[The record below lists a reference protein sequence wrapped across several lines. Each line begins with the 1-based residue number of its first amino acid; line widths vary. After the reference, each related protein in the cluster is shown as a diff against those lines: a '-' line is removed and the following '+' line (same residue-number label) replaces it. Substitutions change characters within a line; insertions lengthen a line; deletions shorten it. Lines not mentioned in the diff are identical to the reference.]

1 MDAVQ
6 ADAARQ
12 AGLEQYDVLGKPPSR
27 DLQALVELAAQV
39 CDVPTAAI
47 NMITATEQHQV
58 AAAGFDRSICAR
70 EDSMCAA
77 VLGEPLPV
85 VVADASADPR
95 FADNPFVT
103 GSLGQVRF
111 YASAPLVTPA
121 GVTVGR
127 LCVFDDEP
135 RVLSVRQHGALLALA
150 DRVLDVLELRLRSHQ
165 LERSLAELTAARDE
179 LKRSNEHL
187 SLFAGQV
194 SHDLRTP
201 LTAILAN
208 AEMLSMEPTVVE
220 DEDLAWMVSGIDRAG
235 HRMAAMLEDILAYA
249 RVGGDLQSR
258 DTDLGEVVAEV
269 LSDLAP
275 VLDTRRAD
283 VTVKDLPVV
292 RADTHQL
299 YSVLLNLLANA
310 VKFTA
315 DDVVPQV
322 TVAAE
327 RRDDVWRVTVTD
339 NGIGVAAERRED
351 MFVLFSRAD
360 KRVDGS
366 GIGLA
371 TARRVVEAHGGRIG
385 MQAAEPQGTTV
396 WFELPARAVTNRAA
410 RSRW

>member
-1 MDAVQ
+1 MDAGQ

-275 VLDTRRAD
+275 VLDARRAD

-292 RADTHQL
+292 HADTHQL

-327 RRDDVWRVTVTD
+327 RRDDVWRVAVTD

-385 MQAAEPQGTTV
+385 MQAADPQGTTV
-396 WFELPARAVTNRAA
+396 WFELPA
-410 RSRW
+410 

>member
-1 MDAVQ
+1 
-6 ADAARQ
+6 
-12 AGLEQYDVLGKPPSR
+12 
-27 DLQALVELAAQV
+27 
-39 CDVPTAAI
+39 
-47 NMITATEQHQV
+47 
-58 AAAGFDRSICAR
+58 
-70 EDSMCAA
+70 
-77 VLGEPLPV
+77 
-85 VVADASADPR
+85 
-95 FADNPFVT
+95 
-103 GSLGQVRF
+103 
-111 YASAPLVTPA
+111 
-121 GVTVGR
+121 
-127 LCVFDDEP
+127 
-135 RVLSVRQHGALLALA
+135 
-150 DRVLDVLELRLRSHQ
+150 
-165 LERSLAELTAARDE
+165 
-179 LKRSNEHL
+179 
-187 SLFAGQV
+187 
-194 SHDLRTP
+194 
-201 LTAILAN
+201 
-208 AEMLSMEPTVVE
+208 MEPTVVE

-275 VLDTRRAD
+275 VLDARRAD

-292 RADTHQL
+292 RADTQQL

-385 MQAAEPQGTTV
+385 MQAAEP
-396 WFELPARAVTNRAA
+396 RAPPSGSSSPPERSPAA
-410 RSRW
+410 RRDPVGEAYGEEAGVAVGVPDLAALRVPGGRGHRVGALAWPA

>member
-1 MDAVQ
+1 MDAAQ
-6 ADAARQ
+6 ADAVRQ
-12 AGLEQYDVLGKPPSR
+12 AELGQYDVLGQPPSR

-39 CDVPTAAI
+39 CGVPTAAI

-103 GSLGQVRF
+103 GSLGRVRF
-111 YASAPLVTPA
+111 YASAPLVTPV

-150 DRVLDVLELRLRSHQ
+150 ERVVDVLELRLRSHQ

-220 DEDLAWMVSGIDRAG
+220 DEDLAWMVSGVDRAG

-275 VLDTRRAD
+275 VLDARQAD

-299 YSVLLNLLANA
+299 YSVLLNLLSNA

-327 RRDDVWRVTVTD
+327 RRADTWRVTVTD

-396 WFELPARAVTNRAA
+396 WFELPA
-410 RSRW
+410 

>member
-275 VLDTRRAD
+275 VLDARRAD

-292 RADTHQL
+292 HADTHQL

-327 RRDDVWRVTVTD
+327 RRDDVWRVAVTD

-385 MQAAEPQGTTV
+385 MQAADPQGTTV
-396 WFELPARAVTNRAA
+396 WFELPA
-410 RSRW
+410 

>member
-1 MDAVQ
+1 MDAGQ

-275 VLDTRRAD
+275 VLDARRAD

-396 WFELPARAVTNRAA
+396 WFELPA
-410 RSRW
+410 

>member
-135 RVLSVRQHGALLALA
+135 RVLTVRQHGALLALA

-275 VLDTRRAD
+275 VLDARRAD

-396 WFELPARAVTNRAA
+396 WFELPA
-410 RSRW
+410 

>member
-1 MDAVQ
+1 M
-6 ADAARQ
+6 
-12 AGLEQYDVLGKPPSR
+12 
-27 DLQALVELAAQV
+27 

-275 VLDTRRAD
+275 VLDARRAD

-327 RRDDVWRVTVTD
+327 RRDDVWRVAVTD

-396 WFELPARAVTNRAA
+396 WFELPA
-410 RSRW
+410 

>member
-1 MDAVQ
+1 MC
-6 ADAARQ
+6 
-12 AGLEQYDVLGKPPSR
+12 G
-27 DLQALVELAAQV
+27 
-39 CDVPTAAI
+39 VPTVAI

-58 AAAGFDRSICAR
+58 ATAGFDRSICAR

-103 GSLGQVRF
+103 GSLGRVRF

-135 RVLSVRQHGALLALA
+135 RVLSVRQHGALRAGRA
-150 DRVLDVLELRLRSHQ
+150 GPRRPRLRLRSHQ

-187 SLFAGQV
+187 SLFAARSAQTC
-194 SHDLRTP
+194 RTP

-220 DEDLAWMVSGIDRAG
+220 DEDLAWMVGGIDRAG

-275 VLDTRRAD
+275 VLDARRAD

-292 RADTHQL
+292 RADTHHF
-299 YSVLLNLLANA
+299 YSVCS
-310 VKFTA
+310 TCS
-315 DDVVPQV
+315 P
-322 TVAAE
+322 TRSSSPPTTSY
-327 RRDDVWRVTVTD
+327 RR
-339 NGIGVAAERRED
+339 
-351 MFVLFSRAD
+351 
-360 KRVDGS
+360 
-366 GIGLA
+366 
-371 TARRVVEAHGGRIG
+371 
-385 MQAAEPQGTTV
+385 
-396 WFELPARAVTNRAA
+396 
-410 RSRW
+410 

>member
-1 MDAVQ
+1 VDAVQ

-275 VLDTRRAD
+275 VLDARRAD

-396 WFELPARAVTNRAA
+396 WFELPA
-410 RSRW
+410 